1 MPTVEIEVMAEVG
14 LHARPATQFVGLAAQ
29 FPCDIRVRNLSEDNG
44 EANAKSILGVL
55 SLGVIKGHRISITAE
70 GPQEDEAL
78 QSLQALIKD
87 NFGE

>member
-1 MPTVEIEVMAEVG
+1 MTEVG
-14 LHARPATQFVGLAAQ
+14 LHARPATQFVSLAAQ

-55 SLGVIKGHRISITAE
+55 SLGVLKGHRISIQAE
-70 GPQEDEAL
+70 GDQEDEAL
-78 QSLQALIKD
+78 SSLKALIED